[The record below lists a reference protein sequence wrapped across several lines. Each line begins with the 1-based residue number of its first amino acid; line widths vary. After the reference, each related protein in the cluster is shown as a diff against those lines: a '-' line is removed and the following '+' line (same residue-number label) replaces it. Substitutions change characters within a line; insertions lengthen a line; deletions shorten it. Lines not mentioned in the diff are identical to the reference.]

1 MKLAICDNE
10 KNDLLQIKKLV
21 LEYCKK
27 NNYFFEIFTYQ
38 DYKELLHCIDDFNY
52 IILDVLLDDL
62 TGIQLAKEIH
72 NINKDVKIIFC
83 SINPE
88 YSIEAFEVNAF
99 RYLVKPINK
108 QKLFEYLDEIRKNEK
123 EAQITLIDCQQK
135 KYTINILDICYIDM
149 TGHLSTIHLK
159 NKFTIT
165 IRKSMKEWML
175 LLNEYY
181 FYLTYKGVLVNLKY
195 VSSIEKDIVILKNG
209 DSVYLSSKYRK
220 EFEEKFMNMLG
231 DTL

>member
-159 NKFTIT
+159 N
-165 IRKSMKEWML
+165 
-175 LLNEYY
+175 
-181 FYLTYKGVLVNLKY
+181 
-195 VSSIEKDIVILKNG
+195 
-209 DSVYLSSKYRK
+209 
-220 EFEEKFMNMLG
+220 
-231 DTL
+231 